1 MSANKNTSK
10 DNMKATRKR
19 IAWVTSHP
27 IFILNYLIFKKKN
40 ISDKTERAQENM

>member
-27 IFILNYLIFKKKN
+27 IFILNYLNYDEFPSVLSYIHF
-40 ISDKTERAQENM
+40 